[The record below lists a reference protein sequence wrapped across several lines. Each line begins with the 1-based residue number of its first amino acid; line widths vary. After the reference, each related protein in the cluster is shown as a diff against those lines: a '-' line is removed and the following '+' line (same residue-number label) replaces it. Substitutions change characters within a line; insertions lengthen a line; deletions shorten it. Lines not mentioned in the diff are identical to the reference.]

1 MDLDEAANDT
11 GEADEQA
18 DEAPEEEFG
27 LKFDFGP
34 KPLAKLLRL
43 SVAERLKW
51 LWGSPLPPSEMA
63 HRIMTTLD
71 TDKKGSLPLSA
82 LDFILK
88 QIQGQ
93 LSLSKETFDLA
104 EVCSAPPFF
113 SLSTTLQRK
122 LGTVDLFDAD
132 LAFMRTGFMRSNH
145 SPSFQAQSDNLFDV
159 FMRVALMGPK
169 WSVITIFYCV
179 HDPRW
184 CKQDTGALL
193 RVCVHYF
200 RRFSLHIS
208 ARPTV
213 GRIPSDRL
221 TSQTY
226 SALLGAL

>member
-1 MDLDEAANDT
+1 MHIMHAYMRTYIHTCQQLSACAATAAEPEEIDDMDEELMDLDEAANDT
-11 GEADEQA
+11 GEADENA

-51 LWGSPLPPSEMA
+51 FWGSPLPPSEMA

-104 EVCSAPPFF
+104 EVCSASPFF
-113 SLSTTLQRK
+113 SLSIR
-122 LGTVDLFDAD
+122 
-132 LAFMRTGFMRSNH
+132 
-145 SPSFQAQSDNLFDV
+145 V
-159 FMRVALMGPK
+159 FVCMHV
-169 WSVITIFYCV
+169 
-179 HDPRW
+179 PRW
-184 CKQDTGALL
+184 CK
-193 RVCVHYF
+193 
-200 RRFSLHIS
+200 
-208 ARPTV
+208 
-213 GRIPSDRL
+213 
-221 TSQTY
+221 
-226 SALLGAL
+226 